1 MPGSIV
7 LGLKSL
13 RPVIVLAVVKSS
25 AFILP
30 VYNPSPKF
38 YQDSSSKFNAVRRQ
52 LIQLSGSECDI
63 PPFQYLSSVFQ
74 AIVEIIYVPVI
85 HTCLLRKSAT

>member
-1 MPGSIV
+1 MPGSIA

-13 RPVIVLAVVKSS
+13 RPAIVLAVVKLS

-30 VYNPSPKF
+30 VYNASPKF

-52 LIQLSGSECDI
+52 LIQLSGLDCDI
-63 PPFQYLSSVFQ
+63 PSIRYLSSVFQ
-74 AIVEIIYVPVI
+74 AIVEISYVPVI

>member
-30 VYNPSPKF
+30 VYSPSPKF

-52 LIQLSGSECDI
+52 L
-63 PPFQYLSSVFQ
+63 FN
-74 AIVEIIYVPVI
+74 
-85 HTCLLRKSAT
+85 